1 MTKTSTLTV
10 RSASGLLVLAA
21 GLSALALLV
30 VPRAFAGPSITY
42 SPGAPTTAT
51 GVSFTVT
58 TGGGNR
64 DFASVIVKCDSGYST
79 VLTVEVPAKGSG
91 TSQVIYPPAGNCT
104 ADEAKLMQ
112 IGKQHILASTS
123 FTVAP

>member
-1 MTKTSTLTV
+1 MTKTSTLTI
-10 RSASGLLVLAA
+10 RLLPGAFVLVA
-21 GLSALALLV
+21 GLAALALLLA
-30 VPRAFAGPSITY
+30 PRAFAGPSIGVN
-42 SPGAPTTAT
+42 PAAPTTTT

-64 DFASVIVKCDSGYST
+64 DFVSVIVDCDSGYST

-91 TSQVIYPPAGNCT
+91 TSQTIFPPAGNCT

-112 IGKQHILASTS
+112 IGKQHILASSS
-123 FTVAP
+123 FTVSP